1 MSFDYSHLPREF
13 RRRYLPLDIDF
24 ADWNQV
30 ERIVDEL
37 ENRPISSREELEKW
51 LRDESEFS
59 SAYSEAYSLRYARMT
74 CHTNDSE
81 LEKAY
86 LHFVENIDPKT
97 KLRSFN
103 LDRKFLNT
111 PARKELPTDYY
122 RVLLRRRENNVALF
136 REENVELEKE
146 EAKLAQKFQ
155 KIAGAR
161 TVSYE
166 GQERTL
172 QQMARYL
179 ENVNRDVRQ
188 ETWRLSEDRRLEDRQ
203 GMDELYS
210 ELVTLRHKIAKNAGF
225 DNYRDYAFRRRER
238 FDYTP
243 EDCFRFHEAIEQ
255 YIVPLIR
262 GLDKERK
269 MGLGVDTLRPWD
281 LLVDTAGRP
290 ALAPFKSS
298 EELMQRCREIYE
310 RLDADFGRD
319 FRRMV
324 ELGLIDPDSRP
335 GKAPGGY
342 CVEFAEIQLPFIF
355 LNLVGRDNDVR
366 TILHESGHAF
376 QTFATR
382 DRNLLFQYRSDNMP
396 LEFAEVASMSMELLG
411 GEHIDGTFY
420 NREDAARSRH
430 EHLETIV
437 RILAWIATIDAFQHW
452 VYTHPDHT
460 HAEREEFWL
469 KLRQRFGGG
478 ESWEGYE
485 NVQRTYWQRQLHLFT
500 APFYYIEYGIAQLG
514 ALGIWTH
521 YRKNPANA
529 IETYK
534 RALALGG
541 SKPLPELFKSA
552 DLPFDFGPEIIRTY
566 SHELRKELENN

>member
-1 MSFDYSHLPREF
+1 M
-13 RRRYLPLDIDF
+13 
-24 ADWNQV
+24 
-30 ERIVDEL
+30 ERIFHEL
-37 ENRPISSREELEKW
+37 ENRSIRSKEELERW
-51 LRDESEFS
+51 LQNESEFS
-59 SAYSEAYSLRYARMT
+59 SAYSEAYALRYVRMT

-86 LHFVENIDPKT
+86 LHFVENVDPKA

-103 LDRKFLNT
+103 LDRKFLET
-111 PARKELPTDYY
+111 PTRKELPTDRY

-161 TVSYE
+161 TVLYD

-172 QQMARYL
+172 QQMAQYL
-179 ENVNRDVRQ
+179 EGVKRDVRQ
-188 ETWRLSEDRRLEDRQ
+188 ETWRLSEDRRLKDR
-203 GMDELYS
+203 GVMDQLYS
-210 ELVTLRHKIAKNAGF
+210 ELVALRHKIAENAGF

-243 EDCFRFHEAIEQ
+243 EDCFRFHEAVEQ
-255 YIVPLIR
+255 HIVPLIR
-262 GLDKERK
+262 GLDKERENR
-269 MGLGVDTLRPWD
+269 LAVDALRPWD
-281 LLVDTAGRP
+281 LQVDPAGRP
-290 ALAPFKSS
+290 PLRPFKSVG
-298 EELMQRCREIYE
+298 ELMQGCRGIYE
-310 RLDADFGRD
+310 QLDADFGRE

-324 ELGLIDPDSRP
+324 DFGLIDPDSRP

-342 CVEFAEIQLPFIF
+342 CVEFAEVQLPFIF

-382 DRNLLFQYRSDNMP
+382 DKDLLFQYRSDNMP
-396 LEFAEVASMSMELLG
+396 MEFAEVASMSMELLG
-411 GEHIDGTFY
+411 GEHIEGTFY
-420 NREDAARSRH
+420 NHEDAVRSRH
-430 EHLETIV
+430 EHLESIV
-437 RILAWIATIDAFQHW
+437 RLLAWIATIDAFQHW
-452 VYTHPDHT
+452 VYTHPGHT
-460 HAEREEFWL
+460 HAEREEYWL
-469 KLRQRFGGG
+469 KLRQRFGGA

-485 NVQRTYWQRQLHLFT
+485 NVQRTYWQRQGHLFT
-500 APFYYIEYGIAQLG
+500 SPFYYIEYGIAQLG

-521 YRKNPANA
+521 YRKNPEDAVEA
-529 IETYK
+529 YK

-566 SHELRKELENN
+566 IHELGKELKND